1 MSSGSSGSARPPRP
15 DTDPLRSALTAF
27 VSVAALAQIP
37 VVSAH
42 EATATGG
49 ITQGHGVAIALVGVV
64 VLVSSALLKRA
75 NHFTPTLA
83 LYGVFVGL
91 SLTALGTI
99 LFEGLS
105 PDPTY
110 TASSMPFPRSWYQP
124 LALSVGT
131 AIASGSLV
139 AGRIR
144 WPDRPRYALA
154 GLLMGLWIV
163 YPYLVPGS
171 ASDTHPLGYALVLTT
186 PILVGYV
193 LWTDAGDAIRTA
205 LRDRVARRF
214 GIGTAVVLL
223 LFFFGVTGYL
233 SFFPEEGAPH
243 EITVAVLPTI
253 YQLVSWPTLEI
264 AIPHI
269 PLFLAVSPGQL
280 LILGTL
286 SGLIGLNGA
295 LIARQWRA
303 EERAGL
309 TEGTAGSAAV
319 VGTCTCGC
327 CGPLVAK
334 IAGLVAGPAI
344 AAPLYWVFV
353 DPMSPLSALFV
364 VGSQLLFAGSII
376 YAVQSARDLDLS
388 VAVTPSD

>member
-1 MSSGSSGSARPPRP
+1 MSPDSTGPARAPRP
-15 DTDPLRSALTAF
+15 DAGPSRSILAVLASAVALTQ
-27 VSVAALAQIP
+27 VPVVAA
-37 VVSAH
+37 H
-42 EATATGG
+42 ETTATGG
-49 ITQGHGVAIALVGVV
+49 ITSGHGVALALVGIL
-64 VLVSSALLKRA
+64 VLVGSALLKR
-75 NHFTPTLA
+75 TGRSRPTLA

-91 SLTALGTI
+91 SLTVLGTV

-110 TASSMPFPRSWYQP
+110 TARSMPFPRAWYQP

-131 AIASGSLV
+131 AVAVGSVLV
-139 AGRIR
+139 GRLR
-144 WPDRPRYALA
+144 WPTRPRYALL
-154 GLLMGLWIV
+154 GVLMGLWIA
-163 YPYLVPGS
+163 YPYLIPGS
-171 ASDTHPLGYALVLTT
+171 SDSHPLGYAIVLAT
-186 PILVGYV
+186 PVAVAYV
-193 LWTDAGDAIRTA
+193 LWADAGDAFRA
-205 LRDRVARRF
+205 VLRDRVARRF

-223 LFFFGVTGYL
+223 VFFFGVTGYL

-243 EITVAVLPTI
+243 EVTVAVLPTI
-253 YQLVSWPTLEI
+253 YQLVTWPTLEI
-264 AIPHI
+264 ALPHI

-286 SGLIGLNGA
+286 SALIGLNGA

-303 EERAGL
+303 EQRAGF

-334 IAGLVAGPAI
+334 IAGLAAGPAI
-344 AAPLYWVFV
+344 AAPLYWLFV

-364 VGSQLLFAGSII
+364 VGSLLLFAGSIV
-376 YAVQSARDLDLS
+376 YSVSAVRNVDTS
-388 VAVTPSD
+388 VTVSPSD

>member
-1 MSSGSSGSARPPRP
+1 MLASAV
-15 DTDPLRSALTAF
+15 ALTQ
-27 VSVAALAQIP
+27 VPVVAA
-37 VVSAH
+37 H
-42 EATATGG
+42 ETTATGG
-49 ITQGHGVAIALVGVV
+49 ITSGHGVALALVGIL
-64 VLVSSALLKRA
+64 VLVGSALLKR
-75 NHFTPTLA
+75 TGRSRPTLA

-91 SLTALGTI
+91 SLTVLGTV

-110 TASSMPFPRSWYQP
+110 TARSMPFPRAWYQP

-131 AIASGSLV
+131 AVAVGSVLV
-139 AGRIR
+139 GRLR
-144 WPDRPRYALA
+144 WPTRPRYALL
-154 GLLMGLWIV
+154 GVLMGLWIA
-163 YPYLVPGS
+163 YPYLIPGS
-171 ASDTHPLGYALVLTT
+171 SDSHPLGYAIVLAT
-186 PILVGYV
+186 PVAVAYV
-193 LWTDAGDAIRTA
+193 LWADAGDAFRA
-205 LRDRVARRF
+205 VLRDRVARRF

-223 LFFFGVTGYL
+223 VFFFGVTGYL

-243 EITVAVLPTI
+243 EVTVAVLPTI
-253 YQLVSWPTLEI
+253 YQLVTWPTLEI
-264 AIPHI
+264 ALPHI

-286 SGLIGLNGA
+286 SALIGLNGA

-303 EERAGL
+303 EQRAGF

-334 IAGLVAGPAI
+334 IAGLAAGPAI
-344 AAPLYWVFV
+344 AAPLYWLFV

-364 VGSQLLFAGSII
+364 VGSLLLFAGSIV
-376 YAVQSARDLDLS
+376 YSVSAVRNVDTS
-388 VAVTPSD
+388 VTVSPSD

>member
-1 MSSGSSGSARPPRP
+1 MSPDSSGQARISPPDSTTLRP
-15 DTDPLRSALTAF
+15 FLTVF
-27 VSVAALAQIP
+27 VSVVALTQVP
-37 VVSAH
+37 LVSAH

-49 ITQGHGVAIALVGVV
+49 ITPGHGIALALVGVV
-64 VLVSSALLKRA
+64 VLVGSAVFKRT
-75 NHFTPTLA
+75 NHFRPTLA
-83 LYGVFVGL
+83 LYGVFVGI

-110 TASSMPFPRSWYQP
+110 TARSMPFPRSWYQP

-131 AIASGSLV
+131 AIAVGSLL

-144 WPDRPRYALA
+144 WPNRPRYALA
-154 GLLMGLWIV
+154 GLLLGLWIA

-171 ASDTHPLGYALVLTT
+171 ASDTHPLGYAIVLVT

-193 LWTDAGDAIRTA
+193 LWIDAGDAIRTA

-233 SFFPEEGAPH
+233 SFFPEDGAPH

-303 EERAGL
+303 EARAGL

-376 YAVQSARDLDLS
+376 YAVQSTQDLDLS
-388 VAVTPSD
+388 VTVRPSD

>member
-1 MSSGSSGSARPPRP
+1 MSLDPPGPARTPRP
-15 DTDPLRSALTAF
+15 DAGPSRPILAVIAGAIALTQ
-27 VSVAALAQIP
+27 VPVAA
-37 VVSAH
+37 AH
-42 EATATGG
+42 ETTATGG
-49 ITQGHGVAIALVGVV
+49 ITSGHGVALALVGIA
-64 VLVSSALLKRA
+64 VLVGSALLKR
-75 NHFTPTLA
+75 TGRSSPTLA

-91 SLTALGTI
+91 SLTVLGTV

-110 TASSMPFPRSWYQP
+110 TARSMPFPRAWYQP

-131 AIASGSLV
+131 AVAAGSVLV
-139 AGRIR
+139 GRLR
-144 WPDRPRYALA
+144 WPTRPRYALL
-154 GLLMGLWIV
+154 GVLMGLWIA
-163 YPYLVPGS
+163 YPYLIPGS
-171 ASDTHPLGYALVLTT
+171 SDSHPLGYAIVLAT
-186 PILVGYV
+186 PVAVAYV
-193 LWTDAGDAIRTA
+193 LWTDAGDALRA
-205 LRDRVARRF
+205 VLRDRVARRF
-214 GIGTAVVLL
+214 GLGTAVVLL
-223 LFFFGVTGYL
+223 VFFFGVTGYL

-243 EITVAVLPTI
+243 EVTVAVLPTI
-253 YQLVSWPTLEI
+253 YQLVTWPTLEI
-264 AIPHI
+264 ALPHI

-303 EERAGL
+303 EQRAGF

-334 IAGLVAGPAI
+334 IAGLAAGPAI
-344 AAPLYWVFV
+344 AAPLYWLFV

-364 VGSQLLFAGSII
+364 VGSLLLFAGSIV
-376 YAVQSARDLDLS
+376 YSVSAVRNVDTS
-388 VAVTPSD
+388 VTVSPSD